1 MLSASCPCFDLC
13 LVRTVDSGLVDDGLG
28 VIQAMPF
35 ETGERRLGPW
45 AAYGARCSVV
55 AGCTHDDME
64 LAGCAAEQLLLL
76 DPGNADRYDALAQMF
91 DGSGR

>member
-64 LAGCAAEQLLLL
+64 L
-76 DPGNADRYDALAQMF
+76 
-91 DGSGR
+91 SGFFFKKREYINILTFASINT